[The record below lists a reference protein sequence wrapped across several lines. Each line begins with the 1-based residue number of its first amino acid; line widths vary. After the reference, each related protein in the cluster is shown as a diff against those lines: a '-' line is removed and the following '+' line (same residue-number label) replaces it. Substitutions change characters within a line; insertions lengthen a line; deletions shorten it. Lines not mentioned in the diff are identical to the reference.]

1 MEILNENIPYY
12 LIKLF
17 LNENFD
23 EIFLE
28 KKILRKKFLN
38 EFIYILINI
47 LHLQTFD
54 FKIEGFK
61 IFLNDKFLRKISEIF
76 LKLFDDELILTQ
88 NIFIFFGNFLIELD
102 NENKKFVFDTIGFN
116 KIINK
121 FSEIIFKFGLDY
133 SSFSQSSF
141 SISISLK
148 RIYLFYMDYL
158 IFLSNFLN
166 IYIQNE
172 KDNSF
177 KNNVDIKKIILQV
190 FYIIKYNNNIEL
202 KSNSKSE
209 SKGNL
214 NNIFNY
220 NNNNNMLLN
229 PFVDNINTDIYLYN
243 NINNFNENYNYN
255 NNKKQDYEHEHKQ
268 DQNQDQE
275 FEKEFS
281 YSNKNLKRKILINS
295 LSIISYF
302 SLEFTIFQIEN
313 DLIYILKLISKEIKD
328 LYQIKQILIIF
339 KRISKL
345 ETNLLKNFL
354 TEEIFNFVE
363 EFYFII
369 NNFYNTKNKNKDLE
383 FYTQVEKLNL
393 NEILKSLFFY
403 YSNIIYVNEKF
414 QINFIFD
421 ENKFLFI
428 LSLLSD
434 KEIITKEVKYEIFYV
449 FYNLFSMNIIRYK
462 SFLAKKNIFTY
473 LINFFKENFNSTK
486 NKLRINCNILCLSFI
501 EIFLDFGDNLTSSFN
516 TYKFE
521 IERENV
527 TDLIEQL
534 QDDENIFVNELAER
548 IYSNY
553 IRFDDNL

>member
-1 MEILNENIPYY
+1 M
-12 LIKLF
+12 
-17 LNENFD
+17 
-23 EIFLE
+23 
-28 KKILRKKFLN
+28 
-38 EFIYILINI
+38 
-47 LHLQTFD
+47 
-54 FKIEGFK
+54 
-61 IFLNDKFLRKISEIF
+61 
-76 LKLFDDELILTQ
+76 
-88 NIFIFFGNFLIELD
+88 
-102 NENKKFVFDTIGFN
+102 
-116 KIINK
+116 
-121 FSEIIFKFGLDY
+121 
-133 SSFSQSSF
+133 
-141 SISISLK
+141 
-148 RIYLFYMDYL
+148 
-158 IFLSNFLN
+158 
-166 IYIQNE
+166 
-172 KDNSF
+172 
-177 KNNVDIKKIILQV
+177 
-190 FYIIKYNNNIEL
+190 
-202 KSNSKSE
+202 
-209 SKGNL
+209 
-214 NNIFNY
+214 
-220 NNNNNMLLN
+220 
-229 PFVDNINTDIYLYN
+229 
-243 NINNFNENYNYN
+243 
-255 NNKKQDYEHEHKQ
+255 
-268 DQNQDQE
+268 
-275 FEKEFS
+275 
-281 YSNKNLKRKILINS
+281 
-295 LSIISYF
+295 
-302 SLEFTIFQIEN
+302 
-313 DLIYILKLISKEIKD
+313 
-328 LYQIKQILIIF
+328 
-339 KRISKL
+339 
-345 ETNLLKNFL
+345 
-354 TEEIFNFVE
+354 
-363 EFYFII
+363 
-369 NNFYNTKNKNKDLE
+369 E